1 MLGQYATVVLS
12 AWGVSLAALA
22 LLVGVSFARARRV
35 KAELEAI
42 ESRRHGG

>member
-22 LLVGVSFARARRV
+22 LLVGLSFARARRV
-35 KAELEAI
+35 KAQLDAI
-42 ESRRHGG
+42 ERQSDGG